1 MSRSDAHRVAD
12 MIMAADEIAD
22 IVRRGRAAFD
32 DDRTLRRALE
42 RCLEILGEAAKSV
55 SPELRAAHQS
65 VPWSDLAKV
74 RDRLS
79 HHYHRIDPA
88 QLWVIAERDVPAATE
103 RIRKLEGS

>member
-12 MIMAADEIAD
+12 MIMAADEIAG

-65 VPWSDLAKV
+65 
-74 RDRLS
+74 
-79 HHYHRIDPA
+79 
-88 QLWVIAERDVPAATE
+88 
-103 RIRKLEGS
+103 LE